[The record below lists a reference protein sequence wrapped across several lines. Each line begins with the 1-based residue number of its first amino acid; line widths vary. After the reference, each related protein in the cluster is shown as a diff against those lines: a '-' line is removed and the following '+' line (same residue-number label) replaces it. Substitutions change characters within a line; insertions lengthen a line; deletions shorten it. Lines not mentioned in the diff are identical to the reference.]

1 MDIYAC
7 ELLAKSPQT
16 IKNIQND
23 YTKYSD
29 LKLDQTQ
36 YIVAKIE
43 FEQTFLRK

>member
-16 IKNIQND
+16 IKNIQNIQND

-29 LKLDQTQ
+29 VKLDQIQ
-36 YIVAKIE
+36 YIVAEIE
-43 FEQTFLRK
+43 LE